1 MPSKNLATIYSKA
14 APVNRA
20 SDCLEVH
27 ALREFVYVVVELV
40 RLHSGSNLNM
50 KLVGSWWLE
59 VMNRYWLFCIGTG
72 YSIRSLKGTLAS
84 VEYSL

>member
-1 MPSKNLATIYSKA
+1 MPSKNLASIYSKA

-27 ALREFVYVVVELV
+27 ALREFVYVAVELV

-50 KLVGSWWLE
+50 KLVGRWWLE
-59 VMNRYWLFCIGTG
+59 VMNCIGTG
-72 YSIRSLKGTLAS
+72 YSIRPLKGTLAS